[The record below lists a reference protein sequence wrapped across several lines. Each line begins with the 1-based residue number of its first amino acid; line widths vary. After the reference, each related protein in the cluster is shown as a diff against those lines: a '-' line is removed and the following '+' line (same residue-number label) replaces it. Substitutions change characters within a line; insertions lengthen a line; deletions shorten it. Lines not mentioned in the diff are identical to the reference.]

1 MSGTGFLSLA
11 NGWAPNGS
19 AAAIIS
25 NSGTGQAIVTIGYT
39 NRSVSTA
46 TLTFWRNGTTDPHG
60 IGSPILLN
68 AGDQGWDDK
77 LIVGPGD
84 VIYALCSAAS
94 AVALDITLYQVVA

>member
-11 NGWAPNGS
+11 NGWAPSG
-19 AAAIIS
+19 AAAAVVT
-25 NSGTGQAIVTIGYT
+25 NSGTGQAIVTIGYV
-39 NRSVSTA
+39 NRSGSA
-46 TLTFWRNGTTDPHG
+46 QTLTFWRNSATDPHS
-60 IGSPILLN
+60 IGSPIPLN

-84 VIYALCSAAS
+84 VIYALCTAAS